1 MVPGF
6 RQLGNETGAL
16 ILARHTPLM
25 RVQASTCS
33 PKAKLV
39 FSVVA
44 LLYLLASN
52 ALGGEVA
59 IGVFAYQGE
68 RAAASDWS
76 PVIRYLN
83 QALPGHHFRLDQYDA
98 LGLRQAIAEDRVD
111 LVITNPGYYVTM
123 EAEFGISRIATLD
136 TEESHPARAIGSVV
150 LTRADQPELRVLADL
165 AGKRV
170 AAVAPEAFG
179 GYLVAAREILNQGI
193 DAESD
198 LKEIRFVGLP
208 MNRIIEAVQRGEVDA
223 GIVRA
228 CLPEQM
234 AGQGKIRLED
244 FRALS
249 PRHDV
254 DLACVLSTRL
264 YPNWPIAVTRQTDP
278 VLAKAVARAL
288 LSMPESG
295 GMSWSVPADYQPVH
309 DLFRELRIGPYAYL
323 REITPEGLVRRF
335 WPWLLGLLAI
345 LTGWIVHTV
354 RVEHQVH
361 RRTAELRESLAARD
375 QAEAKMRES
384 QEQMEHLS
392 RLSVLGE
399 LSGNLAHEL
408 NQPLTT
414 IGTYART
421 VLRRQESGNLT
432 QEAITEASS
441 EIAKEAE
448 RAGGIVQ
455 RIRHFARKRLA
466 TREEVNPAMI
476 AEEARRLI
484 VGMLARAPEVSIEN
498 QLTGNCQ
505 VLADGAQIL
514 QVLLNLIKNA
524 IDASRDLPVERQN
537 LRIVIEPLDN
547 RVALHVIDQ
556 GIGLEAEQIP
566 HLFEP
571 FFTTKPDGL
580 GLGLPI
586 CKTIIE
592 AHGGR
597 IWAEPN
603 QESPGMCFSFS
614 LPCHELSA

>member
-1 MVPGF
+1 
-6 RQLGNETGAL
+6 
-16 ILARHTPLM
+16 M

-44 LLYLLASN
+44 LLYLLDSN

-179 GYLVAAREILNQGI
+179 GYLVAAREMLNQGI

-466 TREEVNPAMI
+466 TREEVNPAVI